1 MKQQLIDE
9 AGTYGIVGDI
19 RGKGLMI
26 GIELVNPDD
35 DSPAPAQAV
44 RVLEECRAAGLLVGR
59 GGLYGNTIRITP
71 PLSVTDDEMQE
82 ATQILVKA
90 IAAADSA

>member
-1 MKQQLIDE
+1 MKQQLIDD
-9 AGTYGIVGDI
+9 AGHYGIVGDV

-26 GIELVNPDD
+26 GVELVNPED
-35 DSPAPAQAV
+35 DSPAPQHAA

-71 PLSVTDDEMQE
+71 PLSVTDDELQE

-90 IAAADSA
+90 IAAAAS